1 MNTTSKR
8 ALVLMNLS
16 AFLSGMVFYAPVA
29 TLYRQTRG
37 LDLAQI
43 ALIEAISLAL
53 SLALELPWGYLAD
66 RIGYRLTLIISFFF
80 LFVSKIVFFSAFSFS
95 LFVVERILL
104 AIAISAASGVDTAYL
119 ACFDSRQKTFG
130 LYHGFQFAAL
140 VVVALVFPFFSE
152 VYRES
157 AFWTIISNG
166 LAFVLILFLPR
177 EVPSKELRKKKERVS
192 LRITLKQ
199 ILKDWPFLIFV
210 ASASLL
216 FSVNQMVTVFL
227 VQVCY
232 KNVGLSASYFGYP
245 FLALVILSFVASIF
259 SAKFTEILGKV
270 GSFALFFTLSFFG
283 VLLLAWQKNLIVVL
297 IGVFSLRFGAAAL
310 YPLVISLEIK
320 QTKGEQ
326 SATILSVYAL
336 FSSGIELI
344 LTLVLG
350 TLANTHLTLSLVSS
364 AVIVLLGLIGV
375 LQGRKFPV
383 IDRWLS

>member
-43 ALIEAISLAL
+43 AIIEGICLSL

-66 RIGYRLTLIISFFF
+66 RIGYRMTLIISFFF
-80 LFVSKIVFFSAFSFS
+80 LFISKVVFFSAFSFS

-104 AIAISAASGVDTAYL
+104 AIANSASSGVDAAYL
-119 ACFDSRQKTFG
+119 GCFDSRQKTFG
-130 LYHGFQFAAL
+130 LYQGFQFAGL
-140 VVVALVFPFFSE
+140 VVVALVFPLFSE

-157 AFWTIISNG
+157 AFLTIVSNG

-177 EVPSKELRKKKERVS
+177 EVPSKELRKKESDS
-192 LRITLKQ
+192 LLKSLKQ
-199 ILKDWPFLIFV
+199 VQNDWPFLIIV

-216 FSVNQMVTVFL
+216 FSVNQIVTVFL
-227 VQVCY
+227 VQICY
-232 KNVGLSASYFGYP
+232 MNVDLSASFFGYP
-245 FLALVILSFVASIF
+245 FLGLVVLSFIASAF
-259 SAKFTEILGKV
+259 SAKCTDVFSKV
-270 GSFALFFTLSFFG
+270 GSIILFFSLSLFG
-283 VLLLAWQKNLIVVL
+283 VLLLAWQKNLIAVL

-310 YPLVISLEIK
+310 YPLIISLEVK

-336 FSSGIELI
+336 FSSGIELF
-344 LTLVLG
+344 LTLALG
-350 TLANTHLTLSLVSS
+350 TLANTNLTLSLVLS
-364 AVIVLLGLIGV
+364 AVIVLLGLIGM
-375 LQGRKFPV
+375 LRGRKFLV
-383 IDRWLS
+383 IDQW

>member
-1 MNTTSKR
+1 MYMISKR

-80 LFVSKIVFFSAFSFS
+80 LFISKVVFFSAFSFS
-95 LFVVERILL
+95 LFVIERILL
-104 AIAISAASGVDTAYL
+104 AIANSAASGVDAAYL

-130 LYHGFQFAAL
+130 LYQGSQFAGL
-140 VVVALVFPFFSE
+140 VVVTLVFPFFSE

-157 AFWTIISNG
+157 AFLTIVSNG

-177 EVPSKELRKKKERVS
+177 EVPSKELQKMESGS
-192 LRITLKQ
+192 LLKSLKQ
-199 ILKDWPFLIFV
+199 VQNDLPFLIIV

-216 FSVNQMVTVFL
+216 FSVNQILTVFL
-227 VQVCY
+227 VQICY
-232 KNVGLSASYFGYP
+232 MNVGLSASFFGYP
-245 FLALVILSFVASIF
+245 FLGLVVLSFIASAF
-259 SAKFTEILGKV
+259 SAKCTDVFSKV
-270 GSFALFFTLSFFG
+270 GSITLFFSLSLFG

-297 IGVFSLRFGAAAL
+297 IGVFSLRFGATAL
-310 YPLVISLEIK
+310 YPLIISLEVK
-320 QTKGEQ
+320 QTKREQ

-336 FSSGIELI
+336 FSSGIELL
-344 LTLVLG
+344 LTIALG
-350 TLANTHLTLSLVSS
+350 TLANTNLTLSLVFS
-364 AVIVLLGLIGV
+364 AVIVLLGLIGM
-375 LQGRKFPV
+375 LQGRKYLV
-383 IDRWLS
+383 MDQCLL